1 MTCLFVLIKNPV
13 LVFWKY
19 NLCNFK
25 MDVVKR

>member
-13 LVFWKY
+13 LVFWKH
-19 NLCNFK
+19 NLGNFK